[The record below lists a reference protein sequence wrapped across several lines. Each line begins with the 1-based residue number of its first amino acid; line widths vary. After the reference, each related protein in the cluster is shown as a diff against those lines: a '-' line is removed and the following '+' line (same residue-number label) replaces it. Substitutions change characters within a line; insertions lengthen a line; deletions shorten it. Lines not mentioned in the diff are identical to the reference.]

1 MAQHSDNMIS
11 YMLFLRLTPFL
22 PNWFINVAS
31 PIVGIPLPLFVGA
44 TFFGLKHLNNN
55 SLRKSGL
62 IPGVI
67 VSVRAGLTLTEL
79 HGITDILDPQTII
92 LIGLLGVLVLVPTFP
107 PVKRLM
113 ERYLGKR
120 DKKCD

>member
-1 MAQHSDNMIS
+1 
-11 YMLFLRLTPFL
+11 MLFLRLTPFL